1 MIPVREEL
9 DIVKSYMTIINIRY
23 ENEISIRYQVDEK
36 ADGYIDVEADPAAIG
51 RECSS
56 SWPASERGK
65 GRTSDYYEDGGQ
77 QNDGSSI
84 KDNGVGISEEKVR
97 LILEGEYKNSKSG
110 FGIYSVKQRVELFY
124 GVEDAV
130 SISSQ
135 PGRGTEVSVRF
146 PYKEEYYNV
155 NG

>member
-1 MIPVREEL
+1 MLKLILQPLV
-9 DIVKSYMTIINIRY
+9 
-23 ENEISIRYQVDEK
+23 ENAVHHGLRQKE
-36 ADGYIDVEADPAAIG
+36 
-51 RECSS
+51 
-56 SWPASERGK
+56 GK
-65 GRTSDYYEDGGQ
+65 GELQITMRMVDNRMMEV
-77 QNDGSSI
+77 SI

-135 PGRGTEVSVRF
+135 LGRGTEVSVRF